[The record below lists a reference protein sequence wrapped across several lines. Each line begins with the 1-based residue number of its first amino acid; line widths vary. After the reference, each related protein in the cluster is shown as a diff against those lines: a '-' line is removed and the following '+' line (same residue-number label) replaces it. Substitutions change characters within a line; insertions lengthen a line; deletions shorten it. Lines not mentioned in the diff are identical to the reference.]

1 MVWFPHERGGF
12 IGLGLLLAAWQSGWE
27 GRPGKR
33 KTPHTY
39 KWDVQERGTEQT
51 HKTKQLKNLKDTR
64 HQCQYY
70 AVALVLCIHD
80 VSTSLNYLTRY
91 DGRSR
96 ILKLLPFFRE
106 GLWTVSRS
114 TDLLNSLLSMQLTA
128 CMGLPLHYMQF
139 TCTTLRCGHKFEWQ
153 GDSESHFTTTE
164 ATLCVACCSSDSWES
179 DTGWS
184 GP

>member
-1 MVWFPHERGGF
+1 M
-12 IGLGLLLAAWQSGWE
+12 
-27 GRPGKR
+27 
-33 KTPHTY
+33 
-39 KWDVQERGTEQT
+39 
-51 HKTKQLKNLKDTR
+51 
-64 HQCQYY
+64 
-70 AVALVLCIHD
+70 ALVLCIHD

-106 GLWTVSRS
+106 GLSTVSRS
-114 TDLLNSLLSMQLTA
+114 TGLLNSLLSMQLTA

-153 GDSESHFTTTE
+153 GDSESHFTMTG

-179 DTGWS
+179 YTGWS
-184 GP
+184 GPWLIPTLVYRIQGKMPFNPKAKNKKKCFLS